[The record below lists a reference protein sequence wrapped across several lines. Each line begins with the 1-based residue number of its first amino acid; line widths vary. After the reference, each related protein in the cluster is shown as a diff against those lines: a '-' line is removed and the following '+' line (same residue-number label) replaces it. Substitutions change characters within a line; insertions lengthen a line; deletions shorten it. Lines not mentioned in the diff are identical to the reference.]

1 MRRKITEKL
10 LKWKNQQ
17 QNRMPMLI
25 HGARQVGKTYAI
37 CEFGK
42 KNYKN
47 MVYVNF
53 ELEIGI
59 IPYFE
64 GAISPE
70 RIIKILEQYFHAE
83 IEVSETLIFFDEIQL
98 CERALTSLKYFA
110 EIAPE
115 YHIIAAGSLLGVA
128 INRNRFSFPV
138 GKVFIEFMHPLDFEE
153 FLWAKGKDLLIDNIR
168 SHHNDNFPMP
178 EILHKE
184 AISDY
189 NDYLVTGGMPAVVG
203 THVSRQ
209 VVINEREIKELIL
222 NAYISDMTKYATN
235 TESMRIKGA
244 YDSIPTQLAKENKKF
259 QYKMIKSG
267 ARASLFGESID
278 WLVSSG
284 VVLRCVK
291 CEHGYMPPVAYQ
303 DLSSFKLYMNDIGLL
318 SAKAGITLQSLNSPE
333 IKQFSGAFTENYVA
347 CALASNGYAL
357 MYWES
362 KGVAE
367 IDFLI
372 VKEGHVIPVEVKAAH
387 NTKAKSMVIYR
398 KKYSPQYIIR
408 VSSKNF
414 GFENGIK
421 SVPLYAIFTL

>member
-37 CEFGK
+37 WEFGN
-42 KNYKN
+42 KNYRN

-70 RIIKILEQYFHAE
+70 RIIKVLEQYFNAQ
-83 IEVSETLIFFDEIQL
+83 IEVSETLIFFDEVQL
-98 CERALTSLKYFA
+98 CERAFTSLKYFA

-115 YHIIAAGSLLGVA
+115 YHIIAAGSLLRVA

-168 SHHNDNFPMP
+168 SHYNDNSPMP

-184 AISDY
+184 AIADY
-189 NDYLVTGGMPAVVG
+189 NDYLITGGMPAVVG

-244 YDSIPTQLAKENKKF
+244 YDSIPAQLAKENKKF

-267 ARASLFGESID
+267 ARQA
-278 WLVSSG
+278 V
-284 VVLRCVK
+284 
-291 CEHGYMPPVAYQ
+291 
-303 DLSSFKLYMNDIGLL
+303 
-318 SAKAGITLQSLNSPE
+318 
-333 IKQFSGAFTENYVA
+333 TE
-347 CALASNGYAL
+347 L
-357 MYWES
+357 
-362 KGVAE
+362 
-367 IDFLI
+367 
-372 VKEGHVIPVEVKAAH
+372 
-387 NTKAKSMVIYR
+387 KAKKKDSSIEDSKDTYR
-398 KKYSPQYIIR
+398 
-408 VSSKNF
+408 
-414 GFENGIK
+414 
-421 SVPLYAIFTL
+421 